1 MSYVYRLHSIL
12 CVLLLSEGSNLHV
25 ASLIAALMVMCFL
38 GVLTSMRLIFRVFF
52 SFCML
57 SRVYVW
63 IVLPI
68 HPFRL
73 PWLLLLVVFGL
84 FSHCAAGSIP
94 VIRTHGILVKSLVLK
109 YLFIIW
115 C

>member
-38 GVLTSMRLIFRVFF
+38 GVFTSMRLTFRAFF

-57 SRVYVW
+57 SRVYAW
-63 IVLPI
+63 IVLPV
-68 HPFRL
+68 HLFWL
-73 PWLLLLVVFGL
+73 PWLLLLVVLGL
-84 FSHCAAGSIP
+84 LA
-94 VIRTHGILVKSLVLK
+94 KVLRDR
-109 YLFIIW
+109 FM
-115 C
+115 

>member
-1 MSYVYRLHSIL
+1 MSSVDRLHSII

-57 SRVYVW
+57 SRVYTGF
-63 IVLPI
+63 VLSI

-73 PWLLLLVVFGL
+73 PWSFVAGGAWP
-84 FSHCAAGSIP
+84 FSHGAAGLVH
-94 VIRTHGILVKSLVLK
+94 VIRTHG
-109 YLFIIW
+109 F
-115 C
+115 